1 MNSDKKVMQ
10 GAEATVEI
18 EEKKVTKKRHVK
30 SYRHPDLDKRIIE
43 ERTKTEA
50 RIIEKAAKYGVS
62 PGLIER
68 SHDTLKIERI
78 IGRTVKEE
86 IENNTEI
93 IGEIGEKIAT
103 LHREDIIH
111 GDLTTKNMILEDQT
125 QEIYIIDFGLAEHS
139 QKVEDKAVD
148 LRLFKEVLKT
158 SHSPIFEE
166 CWEIFVQKYQE
177 NFEDSKK
184 VLERLE
190 EIETRGR
197 YK

>member
-1 MNSDKKVMQ
+1 MTAGKKLKQ

-18 EEKKVTKKRHVK
+18 EEKQVVKKRHVK
-30 SYRHPDLDKRIIE
+30 SYRHPVLDERIIE
-43 ERTKTEA
+43 ERTKKEA
-50 RIIEKAAKYGVS
+50 RIIEKATRYGVS
-62 PGLIER
+62 PALIER
-68 SHDTLKIERI
+68 NQDTLKIERI
-78 IGRTVKEE
+78 IGRTVKEV

-93 IGEIGEKIAT
+93 IEEISRKIAT
-103 LHREDIIH
+103 LHRENIIH
-111 GDLTTKNMILEDQT
+111 GDLTTKNMILEDET
-125 QEIYIIDFGLAEHS
+125 QEIYIIDFGLAKHS
-139 QKVEDKAVD
+139 QKAEDKAVD

-177 NFEDSKK
+177 NFEDSKRI
-184 VLERLE
+184 LERLE